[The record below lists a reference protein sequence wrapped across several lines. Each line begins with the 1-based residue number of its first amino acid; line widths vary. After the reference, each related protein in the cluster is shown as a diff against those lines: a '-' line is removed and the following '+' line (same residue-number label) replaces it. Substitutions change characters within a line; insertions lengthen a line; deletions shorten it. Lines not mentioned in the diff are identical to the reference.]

1 MRQSTPILVLIT
13 LLIFS
18 GCGGYKQIDPALDQ
32 GQNWGKAEQKAF
44 YQTSQGS
51 QIIRYGWMLAL
62 EQPNSTDLF
71 LADNLTRFGYLPDL
85 FPSDADYNPEHL
97 PVGFVR
103 DDDEKGA
110 WIGMTCAAC
119 HTSELKFNGRAFRID
134 GAPTDADFYEFISEL
149 SKSLLKTAEDDDKFA
164 RFGARVES
172 QPESLGLKFSESEP
186 DLRTDLKNEA
196 KRFKGFVSRSTPLRP
211 REEELQPL
219 EEELQPLEKELQP
232 WGKGRLDAVALILNE
247 VAYHLVPDEKINV
260 ENPIAPVSYP
270 FLWDTHQQPRV
281 QWNGVSTGELSRNT
295 TEVLGVFAKFEADH
309 PSKNTVQLGNLMDL
323 EDLVEQLRSPRWK
336 DFNFTD
342 KIIEAKRDKLRED
355 GKELYE
361 KRCQSCHKVNKR
373 EEDQVGTL
381 KVCLNPVD
389 DKVEPVRT
397 ICEDLRPINTD
408 PAMAMNFAK
417 RKIIVEQGEDA
428 MSVTKALGFLLP
440 KIWWKSFYALL
451 VGGFQQLFGESL
463 GESLDELRV
472 YKARP
477 LNGIWATAPY
487 LHNGSVPNMMELL
500 KPVKAPKPEDRRVTK
515 FCVGSRE
522 FDPDLLGFK
531 SVPDSSKL
539 DTNGGCGDNFLFDTI
554 LLGNRNVGHDY
565 DNASLNNDERL
576 AIIEFIKGE

>member
-1 MRQSTPILVLIT
+1 MRQSKPVLVLIA
-13 LLIFS
+13 LLMFS
-18 GCGGYKQIDPALDQ
+18 GCGGYTQIDPALDQ

-51 QIIRYGWMLAL
+51 QIIRYGWFLAL
-62 EQPNSTDLF
+62 EQPNSADLF
-71 LADNLTRFGYLPDL
+71 LADKLARFGYLPDL
-85 FPSDADYNPEHL
+85 FPSDADYNPQNL

-103 DDDEKGA
+103 DNDEKGA

-119 HTSELKFNGRAFRID
+119 HTSELKFKGKSYRID

-149 SKSLLKTAEDDDKFA
+149 SKSLLKTAKDDDKFA
-164 RFGARVES
+164 RFAARVES

-186 DLRTDLKNEA
+186 DLRTDLQKEA
-196 KRFKGFVSRSTPLRP
+196 KNFKCFVIRSTPTKEKNETERFNCM
-211 REEELQPL
+211 PL
-219 EEELQPLEKELQP
+219 EMKQTEGRR
-232 WGKGRLDAVALILNE
+232 WGKARLDAVALIVNE
-247 VAYHLVPDEKINV
+247 VAYHLVKDSNNIA
-260 ENPIAPVSYP
+260 NPNAPVSYP

-281 QWNGVSTGELSRNT
+281 QWNGVSNGELSRNT
-295 TEVLGVFAKFEADH
+295 TEVLGVFAKFEAAH
-309 PSKNTVQLGNLMDL
+309 PSKNTVKLSNLMDL

-342 KIIEAKRDKLRED
+342 KFIEAKRDKLRED

-361 KRCQSCHKVNKR
+361 KRCQRCHDVNDR
-373 EEDQVGTL
+373 EKDQVDSL
-381 KVCLNPVD
+381 FIVLNPVNGNFEFKPD
-389 DKVEPVRT
+389 RDVG
-397 ICEDLRPINTD
+397 EDLRPIDTD
-408 PAMAMNFAK
+408 PAMAMNFDERTVRIEK
-417 RKIIVEQGEDA
+417 GGERL
-428 MSVTKALGFLLP
+428 SVPEALGVLLP
-440 KIWWKSFYALL
+440 KIWRKSIFNALL
-451 VGGFQQLFGESL
+451 VGGFQELVGESV
-463 GESLDELRV
+463 EELRV

-500 KPVKAPKPEDRRVTK
+500 KPVNAPKPEDRRVTK

-539 DTNGGCGDNFLFDTI
+539 DTNGGCGDNFLFDTTI
-554 LLGNRNVGHDY
+554 PGNLNTGHDNY
-565 DNASLNNDERL
+565 GEEVLTEDERW